1 MKLSK
6 VLLSSAVAAALV
18 FGFAGCAND
27 EDEHGILNVSGDTAS
42 INYTNESDVTYRG
55 FKTLKTKHTEATAI
69 IKLNTKNADADTSSD
84 DLAKAG
90 VFGFVF
96 DLDSTKTKD
105 LDNKKVKNYSFSA
118 VSVRYYNNNLEA
130 YISRFENISPDYQ
143 DGGNNFKDIYGSEI
157 STNLLYNKDGTKLLG
172 DDGKQKTQESIATEA
187 EWLKGDGA
195 YAQIASLADLKSK
208 GMYDSD
214 TGVITVAVM
223 VTAKDNGTYTIGF
236 YNEEDLNLGSGK
248 DSDGNKIQK
257 GTVINGKSAID
268 FTGVLGTDVT
278 EDSGVLTVPASW
290 KEGATT
296 TKQTEIGFYA
306 AVYPQKTLVGS
317 IQLPYILNEDE
328 VIDWE
333 D

>member
-1 MKLSK
+1 MIYFY

-18 FGFAGCAND
+18 FGFAGCASD

-42 INYTNESDVTYRG
+42 IDYTNESDVTYRG
-55 FKTLKTKHTEATAI
+55 FKTLKTKHTEATAV
-69 IKLNTKNADADTSSD
+69 IKLNTKNAEADTSSD

-105 LDNKKVKNYSFSA
+105 LDGKKVKNYSFSA
-118 VSVRYYNNNLEA
+118 VSVRYYNDNLEA
-130 YISRFENISPDYQ
+130 YVSRFENISPDYQ

-157 STNLLYNKDGTKLLG
+157 GTNILYNKDGTKLLG
-172 DDGKQKTQESIATEA
+172 DDGKTKTQKSIATEA
-187 EWLKGDGA
+187 EYLKGTGA
-195 YAQIASLADLKSK
+195 YAQIASLSTLKAK
-208 GMYDSD
+208 GMYDDS

-236 YNEEDLNLGSGK
+236 YNEEDLNLVSEK
-248 DSDGNKIQK
+248 DSEGNKIQK
-257 GTVINGKSAID
+257 GTVKDGKTAIE
-268 FTGVLGTDVT
+268 FIVKVGADVKY
-278 EDSGVLTVPASW
+278 DSGVLTVPASW
-290 KEGATT
+290 QEGATT